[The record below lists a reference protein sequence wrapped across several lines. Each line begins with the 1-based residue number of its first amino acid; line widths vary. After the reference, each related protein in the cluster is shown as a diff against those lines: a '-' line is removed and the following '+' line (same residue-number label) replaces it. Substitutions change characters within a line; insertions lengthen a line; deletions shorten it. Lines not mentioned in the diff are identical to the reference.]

1 MAQISFNEMAEKK
14 ADFEVFLRVERKMK
28 ENTISAYL
36 RDIDNFFCFCLKNGF
51 SDEEKLKE
59 GFEGFTDSLK
69 KEGKSPSTVSRNIAS
84 VRKFFRYLKDLEF
97 IG

>member
-36 RDIDNFFCFCLKNGF
+36 RDIDNFFCFCRKRPCARRANRVQYKPGARLCRRAPKQ
-51 SDEEKLKE
+51 SLDERR
-59 GFEGFTDSLK
+59 SL
-69 KEGKSPSTVSRNIAS
+69 
-84 VRKFFRYLKDLEF
+84 
-97 IG
+97 